1 MRPARNHPMST
12 LPTDAAEIRNGTRR
26 TRGSRFPHAS
36 RWGPGCWLLACL
48 AVGLRAQAPS
58 GRPIISFHRNVGEV
72 LLQVTVLGKHNR
84 PLSHLPEQDFQI
96 YENHVRQR
104 IDSFQNTD
112 APVSAGL
119 LIDNSGSMSNKR
131 AAVIAAAHA
140 FVQAGNR
147 QDETFIVNFNDE
159 YYLDAPFT
167 RRMTILQRGL
177 DRIESNGG
185 TALYD
190 AAIAS
195 LDYLVR
201 HGKYQKKALLI
212 ITDGVDD
219 VSRYTLEQTVR
230 IAEQEKDAPLIYSI
244 GILGHTDRGKAKR
257 ALKALA
263 KATGGQA
270 MFPKHLAQVPE
281 MTALIAREMRQQ
293 YTLSY
298 RSNQTS
304 HGFRRIQIKVKGPHL
319 GHVKVIAR
327 RGYYFP
333 PEYRKKKKIQ
343 SR

>member
-1 MRPARNHPMST
+1 MRRAPNHPMNTHSGQA
-12 LPTDAAEIRNGTRR
+12 TDRR
-26 TRGSRFPHAS
+26 RGPRRSRAIKVRHPC
-36 RWGPGCWLLACL
+36 RWGLGCWLLACL
-48 AVGLRAQAPS
+48 AVGLRAQTTA

-72 LLQVTVLGKHNR
+72 LVQVTVLGKHNR
-84 PLSHLPEQDFQI
+84 PLNNLPEQDFQV
-96 YENHVRQR
+96 YENQVRQQV
-104 IDSFQNTD
+104 DSFQNTD

-140 FVQAGNR
+140 FVAAGNR

-159 YYLDAPFT
+159 YYLDSPFT
-167 RRMTILQRGL
+167 RRMAILQRGL
-177 DRIESNGG
+177 DRIQSNGG

-190 AAIAS
+190 TVIAS

-201 HGKYQKKALLI
+201 HAKYQKKALLI
-212 ITDGVDD
+212 ITDGDDD

-244 GILGHTDRGKAKR
+244 GILGRTDRGRAKR

-270 MFPKHLAQVPE
+270 LLPKHLAQVPE

-298 RSNQTS
+298 VSNQTS
-304 HGFRRIQIKVKGPHL
+304 RGFRRIRIKVKGPHL
-319 GHVKVIAR
+319 GSVKVIAR

-333 PEYRKKKKIQ
+333 PGYRKKKTRAIH
-343 SR
+343 